1 MRPFTRLDA
10 VAAPLRRLNVDTD
23 AIIPGNQIVRMSVAK
38 AGFGDGLFYNW
49 RHRADGTE
57 DPAFV
62 LNRPPYRDAKIL
74 LAGHN
79 FACGSS
85 REVAV
90 WALRDG
96 GFRCVIAPSYGG
108 IFYANCFKNGVL
120 PVVLPEEEVER
131 LCDEVEAS
139 QGRGHV
145 VVDLE
150 ACTVTS
156 PEGRALDFALPE
168 IFRQALI
175 GGLDPISAT
184 LRFSDDI
191 LAFQQQDRAKRPW
204 AYFGGPGLTAASFQ
218 PLEEEP

>member
-1 MRPFTRLDA
+1 MQPFTRLDA

-23 AIIPGNQIVRMSVAK
+23 AIIPGAQIVRMSVAK
-38 AGFGDGLFYNW
+38 TGFGEGLFYNW

-57 DPAFV
+57 DPDFV
-62 LNRPPYRDAKIL
+62 LNRPPYREAKIL

-108 IFYANCFKNGVL
+108 IFYANCFKNGLL
-120 PVVLPEEEVER
+120 PVVLAEEEVER

-145 VVDLE
+145 VVDLGS
-150 ACTVTS
+150 CTVVS
-156 PEGRALDFALPE
+156 PEGRSLPFRVPE
-168 IFRQALI
+168 IFRQSLLD
-175 GGLDPISAT
+175 GLDPISAT
-184 LRFSDDI
+184 LRFSGDI
-191 LAFQQQDRAKRPW
+191 LAFQAQDRIKRPW
-204 AYFGGPGLTAASFQ
+204 AYFGGPGLTEASFE
-218 PLEEEP
+218 PLEEDA